1 METLQTGS
9 CGPPMR
15 TPPTTRLCLLRTL
28 EAKPSVSQGQV
39 RVVEIRGFDGQA
51 CGGTHVN
58 ATSDDEVRNH
68 QDAAALHRP
77 AIGPEKQDGPTEHER
92 SRKTHRVAI
101 RHLRQIM
108 SQWAWASKDRLGEHN
123 SSNDNVSSRPNPIT
137 DS

>member
-1 METLQTGS
+1 
-9 CGPPMR
+9 MR
-15 TPPTTRLCLLRTL
+15 TPPTTRLYLLRTL
-28 EAKPSVSQGQV
+28 EAKPPVSQGQV
-39 RVVEIRGFDGQA
+39 RVVEIRGFNAQA

-58 ATSDDEVRNH
+58 ATSDDEICNH
-68 QDAAALHRP
+68 QDAAALRRP

-108 SQWAWASKDRLGEHN
+108 SQWAWSRKDCLVEHN
-123 SSNDNVSSRPNPIT
+123 SRNDSVSSRPNPIT